1 MQPSSTDQP
10 PRTERFMMRTRIC
23 TIGAAALFALTAAA
37 CSSDTGSQ
45 PSSAD
50 RATPSASSTGEYG
63 GGTASPRALEVKA
76 SKSTL
81 GTILTDQDG
90 RTLYAFTNDKGGTS
104 SCSGACIATW
114 PAAAGSSAPTA
125 GDGVNPAL
133 FSSITRT
140 EGAVQAMYNK
150 WPLYY
155 YVGDATAGET
165 GGQGVNG
172 VWFVVNAADGKLIR
186 TTP

>member
-1 MQPSSTDQP
+1 
-10 PRTERFMMRTRIC
+10 MMRTRIY

-37 CSSDTGSQ
+37 CSSGTDSQSTG
-45 PSSAD
+45 AD
-50 RATPSASSTGEYG
+50 RPASSASSAGEDG
-63 GGTASPRALEVKA
+63 AGTAAAPRALGIKA
-76 SKSTL
+76 SQSSL

-114 PAAAGSSAPTA
+114 PAAASSTAPTA
-125 GDGVNPAL
+125 GAGVSPAL
-133 FSSITRT
+133 FDSITRT
-140 EGAVQAMYNK
+140 EGVVQATYNK

-155 YVGDATAGET
+155 YVGDAAAGET
-165 GGQGVNG
+165 GGQGVDG

-186 TTP
+186 TTS

>member
-1 MQPSSTDQP
+1 
-10 PRTERFMMRTRIC
+10 MMRTRIY
-23 TIGAAALFALTAAA
+23 TIGAAALIALAAAA
-37 CSSDTGSQ
+37 CSSGTGSQ
-45 PSSAD
+45 PPSGD
-50 RATPSASSTGEYG
+50 RASSSGGEY
-63 GGTASPRALEVKA
+63 RAPSEAPHALAIKA
-76 SKSTL
+76 SQSSL

-90 RTLYAFTNDKGGTS
+90 RTLYGFTNDKGGTS

-125 GDGVNPAL
+125 GTGVNPAL

-140 EGAVQAMYNK
+140 EGAVQATYNK

>member
-1 MQPSSTDQP
+1 
-10 PRTERFMMRTRIC
+10 MMRTRIY

-37 CSSDTGSQ
+37 CSSGTGAQ
-45 PSSAD
+45 PPSSGQQQVAPRVD
-50 RATPSASSTGEYG
+50 EYG
-63 GGTASPRALEVKA
+63 ARPAAPHALAIKA
-76 SKSTL
+76 SQSSL

-90 RTLYAFTNDKGGTS
+90 NTLYAFTNDKGGTS

-114 PAAAGSSAPTA
+114 PAAASKAAPKA
-125 GDGVNPAL
+125 GTGVNPAL
-133 FSSITRT
+133 FGSITRT
-140 EGAVQAMYNK
+140 EGVVQATYNK

-155 YVGDATAGET
+155 YAGDATAGET

-172 VWFVVNAADGKLIR
+172 VWFVVNAANGKLIR